1 MECVA
6 AVDVGEDGGG
16 DRGAGGTGG
25 LDGAPG
31 ICGGGRGGGNSGAVL
46 VVVAGGGGGPVFVVV
61 VGVPETGLKGVFRI
75 FATNGLAGVLGAGTL
90 GAGTLGAG
98 TLGAGT
104 LGAGTL
110 GAGTLG
116 AGTLGAGTLG
126 AGTLGAGTLGGS
138 GGGVLVEIGGGG
150 GGGKA
155 GDEGFLGIT
164 GGCGGCCGLVTGGF
178 GIAGRLVVGMLGA
191 ETVGGFGFDPSDSD
205 RYGEFLLAPVSTPPR
220 LRSFGIPAAKSP
232 PS

>member
-1 MECVA
+1 M
-6 AVDVGEDGGG
+6 
-16 DRGAGGTGG
+16 
-25 LDGAPG
+25 
-31 ICGGGRGGGNSGAVL
+31 
-46 VVVAGGGGGPVFVVV
+46 VAGGGGGPVFVVV

-75 FATNGLAGVLGAGTL
+75 FATNGLAGV
-90 GAGTLGAG
+90 
-98 TLGAGT
+98 
-104 LGAGTL
+104 
-110 GAGTLG
+110 LG